1 MRPKIQFSGQTGET
15 ASLLTGNIIEH
26 KAMKR
31 FQRFI
36 TSIVCLIVSACS
48 GIQSASDPKPQS
60 DAIPADTGGY
70 QAPTAIIKPLSTDS
84 LYELLVGDFALARNQ
99 LDIAQINYQKQAQQT
114 SDIEVIKLATK
125 IASYNRD
132 FEASEQLALLW
143 IQQQPNHR
151 AARIFAIEALAA
163 KGDGANA
170 LAHISELYT
179 QDNQLGT
186 FTSVT
191 SIPKSQQEIENLIA
205 ALENLEIEE
214 SLQPAT
220 KLAQAMLHKD
230 RGNLERAQQLAQD
243 FLNAKPMNEQGI
255 LLLSQIYQQRKMP
268 SEALQILSEALK
280 TMPENTALRQ
290 QYARYLVLIDRS
302 LAIKELE
309 YIHQLEPQNSQVNF
323 ILGVLLLDIR
333 DLKRATKLFMQTT
346 EDPNFYTD
354 SQYYLGV
361 IADTVGTIDLAID
374 FYGNVKT
381 GSNFSKATINLTSL
395 LAKHKGLEVA
405 RDHFQ
410 SLRAEMPERTIEL
423 FQLEVGLLLSKDL
436 VTQAYQLL
444 SDGLHQF
451 PNDPKL
457 LYTRAMVATR
467 ADNYQQTEKDLRQLL
482 SIDSDNAIALNA
494 LGYSMLEH
502 SDQIEE
508 AYKLIQQAFSL
519 NPDDPA
525 TIDSMGWVLFRLGQP
540 QAALTHLK
548 RAMKLMPDPEIAAHM
563 GEVEWSLGN
572 RNAALKIWQDSL
584 QKNPKNHIIMET
596 IERLD
601 APIDLDAHGAES

>member
-1 MRPKIQFSGQTGET
+1 MKKDRILVI
-15 ASLLTGNIIEH
+15 LLTYL
-26 KAMKR
+26 
-31 FQRFI
+31 
-36 TSIVCLIVSACS
+36 LICACS
-48 GIQSASDPKPQS
+48 GLERVS
-60 DAIPADTGGY
+60 DANKNSDNLEIH
-70 QAPTAIIKPLSTDS
+70 QAQSTAPKIAIKPFSKTS

-99 LDIAQINYQKQAQQT
+99 LDVAQTNYQKQARQT

-125 IASYNRD
+125 ISSYNRD
-132 FEASEQLALLW
+132 YAASEQLALLW
-143 IQQQPNHR
+143 IQQQPNNR
-151 AARIFAIEALAA
+151 EARIFAIEALAA
-163 KGDGANA
+163 KGDGVNA
-170 LAHISELYT
+170 LTHISELYT
-179 QDNQLGT
+179 QDNQLDT

-191 SIPKSQQEIENLIA
+191 SIPKSQQEIENLIV

-230 RGNLERAQQLAQD
+230 RGNLQKAQELAQD

-255 LLLSQIYQQRKMP
+255 LLLSQIYRQREMP
-268 SEALQILSEALK
+268 SEAMEILSKALK
-280 TMPENTALRQ
+280 TMPENTTLRQ
-290 QYARYLVLIDRS
+290 QYARYLVLTDRS
-302 LAIKELE
+302 LAMKELE

-333 DLKRATKLFMQTT
+333 DLKRATKLFLQTT

-374 FYGNVKT
+374 FYSNVKT
-381 GSNFSKATINLTSL
+381 GPNFSEATINLTSL

-410 SLRAEMPERTIEL
+410 SLRTEMPERAIEL

-436 VTQAYQLL
+436 AKQAYQLL
-444 SDGLHQF
+444 SDSLHQL
-451 PNDPKL
+451 PNDHEL

-467 ADNYQQTEKDLRQLL
+467 QNNHRQAEKDLRKIL

-525 TIDSMGWVLFRLGQP
+525 TIDSMGWALFRLGQP
-540 QAALTHLK
+540 QAALAYLK
-548 RAMKLMPDPEIAAHM
+548 KAMELMPDPEIAAHI

-596 IERLD
+596 IERLN